1 FNDKKFNTF
10 AGAGALGAT
19 FDDYNPE
26 HLDHREHDF
35 LHGFEVYLI
44 QGGSTPIMNN
54 GVPYGTPSW
63 GKEFKEKSLF
73 YANRQITVSH
83 QAGSLPW
90 DHNYL
95 DLDTNYKDIFGQPLL
110 RITCKFTD
118 QDRKLNQLAIDKSAE
133 ILEEMGADIIDTF
146 EITDDMDFGH
156 ADLQAHSA
164 GGVIMG
170 ADAAGS

>member
-1 FNDKKFNTF
+1 
-10 AGAGALGAT
+10 
-19 FDDYNPE
+19 
-26 HLDHREHDF
+26 
-35 LHGFEVYLI
+35 
-44 QGGSTPIMNN
+44 
-54 GVPYGTPSW
+54 
-63 GKEFKEKSLF
+63 
-73 YANRQITVSH
+73 
-83 QAGSLPW
+83 
-90 DHNYL
+90 
-95 DLDTNYKDIFGQPLL
+95 

-170 ADAAGS
+170 ADAAGSAVNNYSQMWEMENLFVVGASSFPHFGHHNPTGTVGALAYRAAEGLINYLESGGGILTE